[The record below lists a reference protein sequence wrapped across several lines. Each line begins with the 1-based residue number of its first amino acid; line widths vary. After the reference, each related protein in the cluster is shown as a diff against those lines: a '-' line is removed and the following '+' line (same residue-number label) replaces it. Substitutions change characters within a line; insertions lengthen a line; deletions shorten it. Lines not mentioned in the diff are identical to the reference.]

1 MRDQEPRRTHKVR
14 MLHTRPTQADMI
26 GRHRRRQGEG
36 MSENTHDRPTVS
48 VGWDEIAELSRAWA
62 DYTSTTGNGAGPV
75 DPILSL
81 RKTGAILRSVNRVLA
96 SVDYE
101 ANKDEPTQAPLG
113 DPSCPGS

>member
-1 MRDQEPRRTHKVR
+1 
-14 MLHTRPTQADMI
+14 
-26 GRHRRRQGEG
+26 
-36 MSENTHDRPTVS
+36 MSENTQDRPTVS

-62 DYTSTTGNGAGPV
+62 DYTSTKGNGAGPV

-101 ANKDEPTQAPLG
+101 AGKGEPTQAPLG